1 MLIKSLDQLARMLL
15 LLLLL
20 LKDHQDIKSRDQDT
34 KTRQGGGLL
43 CLLAWMDLAR
53 MDLACLD
60 AMLGL
65 DRKIQFRI
73 VKDTPRC
80 DKSNIINRKGIQ
92 YILQYIFVLHQ
103 SIFMRK
109 KHFQISYSKNIF
121 QEILFIFSFHF

>member
-1 MLIKSLDQLARMLL
+1 MLLL

-34 KTRQGGGLL
+34 KTRQGGGVLALL
-43 CLLAWMDLAR
+43 CLLAWMDGSCS
-53 MDLACLD
+53 DGSCL
-60 AMLGL
+60 LGL

-80 DKSNIINRKGIQ
+80 DKSNIINRKEIQ

-109 KHFQISYSKNIF
+109 KHFQISYSKTF
-121 QEILFIFSFHF
+121 FKKFFHL